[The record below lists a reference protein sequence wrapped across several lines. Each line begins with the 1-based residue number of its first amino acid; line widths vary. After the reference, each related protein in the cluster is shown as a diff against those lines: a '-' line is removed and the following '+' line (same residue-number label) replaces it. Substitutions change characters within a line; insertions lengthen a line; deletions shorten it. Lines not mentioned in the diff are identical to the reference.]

1 MLAASRKA
9 FKKGQRSHLRPILPL
24 VPEREMFSEV
34 EDQVKNQF
42 ITMELKSKAGDKD
55 SNSQTYKKYVKKFDE
70 GSCQD
75 FIDFLE
81 DIEEVWRQNSMTDPK
96 DKLGVVRAVLKGESR
111 VAFDASLSDQTDQES
126 KAVTNDMV
134 DKAIKAVGAT
144 VFPHRALETQKR
156 WMTRAM
162 TKPKDMSI
170 RKTISAIG
178 RVNKALPKFPNATAD
193 SSFKESE
200 VIELIEM
207 AVPETWRG
215 LLDLKGFIP
224 SEHTKQEL
232 TRELEIIE
240 RNHVDDSRESQ
251 SGANNKRHET
261 KKGQNKKKFNK
272 TKFKYYCSKHGHNHT
287 HDSKHC
293 WDLNPELRPN
303 GFKKPGSN
311 DAGPKKFSK
320 KTFQKELNLMSKATG
335 SKADVIAQMEKT
347 LKEEKTK
354 LLNSSKRKAAKSAV
368 ESEDDQSVDAMDMD
382 QPIPKKKKV
391 KTKSILKKKPEV
403 EVLDE
408 EEEFLKKVRYTE
420 PSSGSEN
427 SEDE

>member
-1 MLAASRKA
+1 MLAASRKT
-9 FKKGQRSHLRPILPL
+9 FKKGQRSHLKPILPL
-24 VPEREMFSEV
+24 VPEREEFAEL
-34 EDQVKNQF
+34 EEQVKNQF

-96 DKLGVVRAVLKGESR
+96 DRLGVVRAVLKGESR
-111 VAFDASLSDQTDQES
+111 VALDASLSDQTDQEA
-126 KAVTNDMV
+126 KEVTNAMV

-178 RVNKALPKFPNATAD
+178 RVNKALTKFPNATAN
-193 SSFKESE
+193 SSFKEDE

-232 TRELEIIE
+232 TWELEIIE
-240 RNHVDDSRESQ
+240 RNHVEESRESQ
-251 SGANNKRHET
+251 SNTNNKRHDG
-261 KKGQNKKKFNK
+261 KKRQNKKRFNK
-272 TKFKYYCSKHGHNHT
+272 TKYKYYCTKHGNNHT
-287 HDSKHC
+287 HDSKQC
-293 WDLNPELRPN
+293 WDLHPELRPH
-303 GFKKPGSN
+303 GFKKPGPT
-311 DAGPKKFSK
+311 DAGPKKFNK
-320 KTFQKELNLMSKATG
+320 KTFQKELNMMSKATG

-354 LLNSSKRKAAKSAV
+354 LLNSAKRKAAKSAV
-368 ESEDDQSVDAMDMD
+368 DSEDEQSVDAMDID
-382 QPIPKKKKV
+382 QPIPKKKKA
-391 KTKSILKKKPEV
+391 KTKSILKKKTPEV

-420 PSSGSEN
+420 PSSGSE
-427 SEDE
+427 DE